1 MESYF
6 SQTFRLKEK
15 HEKNYISASM
25 KKSTLITLKVT
36 LLFK

>member
-15 HEKNYISASM
+15 HEKKLYQRQHE
-25 KKSTLITLKVT
+25 KKYFDYFESNIGL
-36 LLFK
+36 